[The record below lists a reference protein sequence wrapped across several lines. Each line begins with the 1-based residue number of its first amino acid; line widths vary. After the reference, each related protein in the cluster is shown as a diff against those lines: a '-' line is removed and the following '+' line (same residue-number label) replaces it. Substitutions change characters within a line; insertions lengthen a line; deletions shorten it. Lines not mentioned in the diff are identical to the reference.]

1 MVAWP
6 ASLPQSP
13 LLRGFLETAPDG
25 ILRTSMDTGPAKT
38 RRRFTAAVRPF
49 KYPLL
54 LTTDQVETL
63 DVFFEDTL
71 ASGALSFT
79 HVHPR
84 TTVASTFRITN
95 KPQYTPVSGSKWTTS
110 LDLELLPS

>member
-13 LLRGFLETAPDG
+13 LLRGFVETAPDG
-25 ILRTSMDTGPAKT
+25 LLRTAMDTGPAKT
-38 RRRFTAAVRPF
+38 RRRFTAAVRPV

-54 LTTDQVETL
+54 LTTAQTETL
-63 DVFFEDTL
+63 DDFFVNTL

-79 HVHPR
+79 HIHPR
-84 TTVASTFRITN
+84 TTLAATYRIIG
-95 KPQYTPVSGSKWTTS
+95 KPQYIPVSGSKWTTI
-110 LDLELLPS
+110 LDLEILPT